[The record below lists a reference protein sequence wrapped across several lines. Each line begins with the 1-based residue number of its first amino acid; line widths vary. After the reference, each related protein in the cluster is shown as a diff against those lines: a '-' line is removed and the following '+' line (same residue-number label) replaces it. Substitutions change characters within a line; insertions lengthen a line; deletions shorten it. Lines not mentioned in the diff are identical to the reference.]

1 MRQCKMEER
10 QLFLNMLQLIDVSS
24 KRGAWGGNEL
34 EVVALTRKAVV
45 EKLISLE
52 ESVEE
57 NVDSLQDADKEE

>member
-1 MRQCKMEER
+1 MEER

>member
-1 MRQCKMEER
+1 MEER

-57 NVDSLQDADKEE
+57 NVNSLQDADKEE

>member
-1 MRQCKMEER
+1 MEER

-24 KRGAWGGNEL
+24 TRGAWGGNEL